1 MHIYILIHAQV
12 TITLMAFQIA
22 AANIAANIAARGNAI
37 LAIQIIIIGSVFS
50 FQLMGVVITEIVH
63 LCVRICRRTNTKC
76 FLTWV
81 GVT

>member
-22 AANIAANIAARGNAI
+22 AAVIAAKGTASAT
-37 LAIQIIIIGSVFS
+37 LIIIIVPVFL
-50 FQLMGVVITEIVH
+50 FQLVAVVITETVH